1 MTAPQVTGLS
11 ADSAHMDGMQGIG
24 VAGLSAFVLTSLAVG
39 LRLMAL
45 YRRTR
50 QFPELAMGLSFFTA
64 GFLSTAMN
72 LVGNHAQDDPT
83 VAMWLRLAAA
93 LISYSGYALM
103 AFFVWRVFRR
113 DTAGALLF
121 AVCAGLLAAGFVMQV
136 LSTRPVLPA
145 PIDPGFWVAF
155 AGQVIAYGW
164 PAAEALHYWTLLRRR
179 QRIGLAEP
187 LMVNRFLM
195 WGIANATVVGIWGE
209 VAYSMAGQA
218 AAVMSDASYL
228 RLALLGFACAATTW
242 LAFFPPRAYARRFER
257 ARP

>member
-1 MTAPQVTGLS
+1 MG
-11 ADSAHMDGMQGIG
+11 GMHGIG
-24 VAGLSAFVLTSLAVG
+24 GAGLSAFTLTSLVVG

-45 YRRTR
+45 HRRTR

-72 LVGNHAQDDPT
+72 LVGNHAQDDPL

-93 LISYSGYALM
+93 LISDVGYALM

-113 DTAGALLF
+113 DAAGVALF
-121 AVCAGLLAAGFVMQV
+121 SASAGLLAAGFVMQV
-136 LSTRPVLPA
+136 VSTRPVLPA

-164 PAAEALHYWTLLRRR
+164 AAAETLHYWTLLRRR
-179 QRIGLAEP
+179 ERIGLAEP
-187 LMVNRFLM
+187 LLVNRFLL

-209 VAYSMAGQA
+209 IAWSMLGRETANL
-218 AAVMSDASYL
+218 SDASYL

-242 LAFFPPRAYARRFER
+242 LAFFPPRVYARRFAR
-257 ARP
+257 ARGDDRSA

>member
-1 MTAPQVTGLS
+1 MGRAPIQPS
-11 ADSAHMDGMQGIG
+11 MDGMQGIG
-24 VAGLSAFVLTSLAVG
+24 VAGLSAFTLTSLVVG

-45 YRRTR
+45 FQRTR

-72 LVGNHAQDDPT
+72 LVGNHAQADPS

-93 LISYSGYALM
+93 LTSYTGYALM

-113 DTAGALLF
+113 DAAGVAIF
-121 AVCAGLLAAGFVMQV
+121 AACAGLLALGFVMQV
-136 LSTRPVLPA
+136 FSTKPVLPA
-145 PIDPGFWVAF
+145 PIDAGFWVAF

-164 PAAEALHYWTLLRRR
+164 AATETFRYWSLLRRR
-179 QRIGLAEP
+179 ARIGLAEP
-187 LMVNRFLM
+187 LLVNRFLM

-209 VAYSMAGQA
+209 VAWSMAGHET
-218 AAVMSDASYL
+218 AVLSDASYL